1 MSDRYIVWEDKYKTG
16 YKRIDDQHFELIEI
30 INDLYDCM
38 DNRDSE
44 DEKLKEAFKNA
55 LKKTVD
61 YVSYHFSCEE
71 KIMTAIKYRKLLE
84 HSSSHREF
92 TQTIYDYV
100 QSYENGSLEAVNNLV
115 KYLRDWLLN
124 HVLVS
129 DKEFVGEVIDA
140 LKQLSQ
146 QNNNQ

>member
-71 KIMTAIKYRKLLE
+71 KIMNAIKYDKIIQ
-84 HSSSHREF
+84 HSSYHREF
-92 TQTIYDYV
+92 TNTIYRYV
-100 QSYENGSLEAVNNLV
+100 QSYEDGSLKAIDDLV
-115 KYLRDWLLN
+115 QYLKDWFLN
-124 HVLVS
+124 HILVT
-129 DKEFVGEVIDA
+129 DKKFVAEVKEA
-140 LKQLSQ
+140 LKKISQ
-146 QNNNQ
+146 Q